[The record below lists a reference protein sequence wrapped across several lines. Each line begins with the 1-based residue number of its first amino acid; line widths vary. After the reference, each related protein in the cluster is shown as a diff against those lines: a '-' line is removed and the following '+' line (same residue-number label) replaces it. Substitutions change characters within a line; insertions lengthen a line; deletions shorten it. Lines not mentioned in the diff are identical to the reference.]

1 MILTDS
7 LWLEAEP
14 LILASGSST
23 RRDMLAAAG
32 IPVEVL
38 KPEIDERAVER
49 PLTEQGVPADQVA
62 AALACAKALAVSHTR
77 PGRLVL
83 AADQTL
89 TCDGVA
95 FHKPADS
102 FAAAEQIMALA
113 DRTHELHSAFVL
125 ARDGAPIAEGRETA
139 RMTMR
144 ALDTDFVGR
153 YVELVGPAAL
163 SSVGGYQLE
172 GLGAH
177 LFDNVEGNHFTILG
191 LPLLAVLAAL
201 RDLGCLAR

>member
-1 MILTDS
+1 MTVS
-7 LWLEAEP
+7 TGLWLEVEP
-14 LILASGSST
+14 LVLASGSST

-38 KPEIDERAVER
+38 KPGIDERAVEH
-49 PLTEQGVPADQVA
+49 PLVEKKVPADQVA
-62 AALACAKALAVSHTR
+62 AALACAKALAVSHDR

-89 TCDGVA
+89 TCDGIA
-95 FHKPADS
+95 FHKPVDS
-102 FAAAEQIMALA
+102 FAAAEQIAALA
-113 DRTHELHSAFVL
+113 GRTHELHSAFVL

-139 RMTMR
+139 RLTMR
-144 ALDTDFVGR
+144 SLDSDFIGL
-153 YVELVGPAAL
+153 YVETVGPGVL

-172 GLGAH
+172 GLGSH
-177 LFDNVEGNHFTILG
+177 LFDRVEGNHFTILG
-191 LPLLAVLAAL
+191 LPLLAVLDAL